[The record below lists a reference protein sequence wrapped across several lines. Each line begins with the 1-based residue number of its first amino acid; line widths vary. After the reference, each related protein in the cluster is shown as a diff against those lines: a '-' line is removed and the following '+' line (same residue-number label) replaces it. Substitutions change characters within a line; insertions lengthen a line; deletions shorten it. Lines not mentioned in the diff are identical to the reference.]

1 MRLRVGSEM
10 HFDVPWPNPAVAL
23 FQPRDDSDRFSI
35 VGERWR
41 LEPDDVELR
50 ERRDP
55 FGNRGQR
62 LLLPAGR
69 VLLAYEA
76 EIEITR
82 EPDPIDRSAVQHPI
96 EELPDEVL
104 PYLLPSR
111 YCLSDEL
118 MGDAWELFG
127 QTEPGWQRVQA
138 IVNWV
143 HGNINFRY
151 GSSNPLTTAVDVYES
166 RTGVCRDFAHL
177 AVTFCR
183 AMNVPTRYAFGYLP
197 DIGVEPKPFPM
208 DFYAWMEV
216 YLGDRWWTFDPRNN
230 DTMPRAGRV
239 LIGRGRDAL
248 DVAMITTFGS
258 AQLTE
263 MHVTAEP
270 DEPAAAPGEA
280 RATA

>member
-1 MRLRVGSEM
+1 MIRLRVGSEM
-10 HFDVPWPNPAVAL
+10 HFEVPWPNPAVTL
-23 FQPRDDSDRFSI
+23 FQPRDDSDRFRI
-35 VGERWR
+35 LDERWR
-41 LEPDDVELR
+41 LEPDDLELR

-62 LLLPAGR
+62 LLLPAGK

-76 EIEITR
+76 GIDVTD
-82 EPDPIDRSAVQHPI
+82 EPDPVDRSAVQHPV

-118 MGDAWELFG
+118 MGEAWELFG
-127 QTEPGWQRVQA
+127 QTEPGWRRVQA
-138 IVNWV
+138 ICNWV
-143 HGNINFRY
+143 HGNVTFRY
-151 GSSNPLTTAVDVYES
+151 GSSNPLTTAVDVYRS

-177 AVTFCR
+177 AVTLCR

-197 DIGVEPKPFPM
+197 DVGVEPKPFPM
-208 DFYAWMEV
+208 DFYAWIEV

-230 DTMPRAGRV
+230 DTMPRIGRV

-258 AQLTE
+258 AELTE
-263 MHVTAEP
+263 MHVTAE
-270 DEPAAAPGEA
+270 EAAGDT
-280 RATA
+280 RASA